1 MKARR
6 DNRDRSADC
15 FKNALHRSNDPK
27 PPTVSPASKSM
38 LRPSFTEARSRRTS
52 IQGKDRLPNGHMSTA
67 PDLRIGKHEK
77 ANGAIPKH
85 LSMGG
90 AHASNGP
97 GGDRKSVVWG
107 KSVSD
112 SVE

>member
-1 MKARR
+1 
-6 DNRDRSADC
+6 
-15 FKNALHRSNDPK
+15 
-27 PPTVSPASKSM
+27 M

-97 GGDRKSVVWG
+97 GGRNCKPDRQRSEEHTSALQSLMRTSYDVLCLKN
-107 KSVSD
+107 KQTTPYNND
-112 SVE
+112 TIDATF

>member
-1 MKARR
+1 
-6 DNRDRSADC
+6 
-15 FKNALHRSNDPK
+15 
-27 PPTVSPASKSM
+27 M

-97 GGDRKSVVWG
+97 RPEERRVGQEC
-107 KSVSD
+107 VSRCRSRWSPD
-112 SVE
+112 SSKKQRDSPTPTPTAQYA